1 MKSLIAALLLQVAT
15 PVYVGPGDRVVQLA
29 SQLDPW
35 CRSEAEAHMV
45 ARGQATY
52 GWTSSYMSR
61 GNVLHVEG
69 KLRVQGADVA
79 VRCRI
84 SQGARLRY
92 ASIDLQ
98 AP

>member
-1 MKSLIAALLLQVAT
+1 MFLIAALMLQVAT
-15 PVYVGPGDRVVQLA
+15 PVYVDPDDRVIQLA

-35 CRSEAEAHMV
+35 CRSEAEARLA

-52 GWTSSYMSR
+52 GWTSSHMSR

-69 KLRVQGADVA
+69 KLRVQGAEVA
-79 VRCRI
+79 VHCRI
-84 SQGARLRY
+84 AQGARLRY

>member
-1 MKSLIAALLLQVAT
+1 MFLIAALLLQVAT
-15 PVYVGPGDRVVQLA
+15 PVYVDPDDGVIQLA
-29 SQLDPW
+29 SELEPW
-35 CRSEAEAHMV
+35 CRAEAEARMV
-45 ARGQATY
+45 AQGKTVY
-52 GWTSSYMSR
+52 GWTSSQVSR

-79 VRCRI
+79 VHCRI
-84 SQGARLRY
+84 ARGARLRY

>member
-1 MKSLIAALLLQVAT
+1 MFLIAALLLQVAT
-15 PVYVGPGDRVVQLA
+15 PVYVDPDDRVVQLA
-29 SQLDPW
+29 SELEPW
-35 CRSEAEAHMV
+35 CRAEAEARMV
-45 ARGQATY
+45 AQGKTTY
-52 GWTSSYMSR
+52 GWTSSQVSR

-79 VRCRI
+79 VHCRI
-84 SQGARLRY
+84 VQGARLRY